1 MAAAGSEPALA
12 TSNAHGFLGQGYL
25 LYWMRLAV
33 ALPVVLFVWFCTMI
47 PAVSGGEILVWETEW
62 LPQQGIDLDFVVDG
76 LSLLFALLITGIGAL
91 IFLFAG
97 EYMKGYRQRG
107 RFTLFLVSF
116 MLAMLGLV
124 LADNLVALF
133 VFWELTTITSFL
145 LIGYSHENATAR
157 RAALQGLLVTGAGA
171 LAMLAGFVV
180 LGQAVGTFSL
190 REMLAAP
197 EVFAD
202 HPHYT
207 AVVVLVLLGAFTK
220 SAQFPFHFWL
230 PNAMAA
236 PTPVSA
242 YLHSAT
248 MVKAGVFLLARL
260 TPLLGGTALW
270 METLTAVG
278 AVTAV
283 YSAFVSLGKTDLKQI
298 LAYTTVMALGTCVL
312 FLGSSPLSGPG
323 EPSRGVLAALAFLVA
338 HALYKAAL
346 FLVAGTIEKA
356 TGTRDLAR
364 LGGLWRAMPVTFAAA
379 VAAAVSMAGVPYSIG
394 FLGKELLYT
403 VGFAAD
409 TAAYLPWATFLAAA
423 PIATIA
429 MVLAIKPFFGPRPD
443 YGKQAREGHWALWC
457 GPVVLGAV
465 GIYWGLA
472 PEFPFL
478 RLLVPA
484 ETAVIGQALDSGHAP
499 WHSTGEAL
507 MLTLATLA
515 VAVLGF
521 WTRGPIAAAL
531 GGLRRWIPLSGDRA
545 YDAAMNGIAAVA
557 AWQTRRLQSG
567 VQRHYLLIVFA
578 TFGLALAATLWIK
591 GVVPGPVRFGDAAL
605 LEWSLA
611 ALAAAASIVIIRSR
625 SRLLGI
631 CALGVV
637 GISTALIFLL
647 FGAPDVA
654 MTQLTVETL
663 VTVIVAIVL
672 LKLPSF
678 RNEAWPSGPAR
689 LRNGIVAVTVG
700 IGVTLLMLAVT
711 ASPPPPDLQE
721 YFERTAVPGGQGRN
735 IVNVILV
742 DFRALDTMG
751 EITVLAIAGAAVFA
765 LLLPGARRR
774 EDAPLPGPEG
784 TAARA
789 QVSDGNIVNTMI
801 LRETTRR
808 LVPLILIFSVFLL
821 LRGHE
826 HPGGGFVGGL
836 VASIALSL
844 YAFVFGPQ
852 AARGILRVDPRAVG
866 AFGLAVAIASG
877 FVGSIRDAAPFLT
890 SQWGTLAGLKIGTP
904 VIFDV
909 GVYLVVI
916 GVVLSFVIGIK
927 EQ

>member
-1 MAAAGSEPALA
+1 MNKESSVTTP
-12 TSNAHGFLGQGYL
+12 
-25 LYWMRLAV
+25 LYVRLAV
-33 ALPVVLFVWFCTMI
+33 ALPSVLFVWFCTMI
-47 PAVSGGEILVWETEW
+47 PAVSNGEILVWEIAW
-62 LPQQGIDLDFVVDG
+62 LPQLGIDLGIVVDG
-76 LSLLFALLITGIGAL
+76 LSLLFALLITGIGAF

-107 RFTLFLVSF
+107 RFTLFLVGF
-116 MLAMLGLV
+116 MLAMLGVV
-124 LADNLVALF
+124 LSDNLVALF

-145 LIGYSHENATAR
+145 LIGYSHEDAVAR
-157 RAALQGLLVTGAGA
+157 RSALQGLLVTGAGA

-180 LGQAVGTFSL
+180 LGQAAGTLSL
-190 REMLAAP
+190 REMMAGQ
-197 EVFAD
+197 ENFAD

-207 AVVVLVLLGAFTK
+207 AVVVLVMLGAFTK

-248 MVKAGVFLLARL
+248 MVKAGVFLLARF
-260 TPLLGGTALW
+260 TPLLGGTELW
-270 METLTAVG
+270 MQTLTAVG

-283 YSAFVSLGKTDLKQI
+283 HSAVVSLGKSDLKQV
-298 LAYTTVMALGTCVL
+298 LAYTTVMALGICVM
-312 FLGSSPLSGPG
+312 FLGSPPVSGPG

-346 FLVAGTIEKA
+346 FMIAGTIEKA
-356 TGTRDLAR
+356 TGTRDLTR
-364 LGGLWRAMPVTFAAA
+364 LGGLRTAMPVTFAAA
-379 VAAAVSMAGVPYSIG
+379 VAACVSMAGVPPSVG
-394 FLGKELLYT
+394 FIGKELLYT
-403 VGFAAD
+403 VGFAPDA
-409 TAAYLPWATFLAAA
+409 AAYLPWAVFFAAA
-423 PIATIA
+423 PIATVA
-429 MVLAIKPFFGPRPD
+429 MVLASRPFFGPRPD
-443 YGKQAREGHWALWC
+443 YRKPAQEGHWTLWC

-465 GIYWGLA
+465 GIYWGLS
-472 PEFPFL
+472 PEFPFMS
-478 RLLVPA
+478 LLVPA
-484 ETAVIGQALDSGHAP
+484 EAMVTGHSLQVEEAP
-499 WHSTGEAL
+499 WHSTGEAFV
-507 MLTLATLA
+507 LTLVTLA
-515 VAVLGF
+515 AAGLGF
-521 WTRGPIAAAL
+521 WKRAAVTGAL
-531 GGLRRWIPLSGDRA
+531 ADLKRLAPLSADRA
-545 YDAAMNGIAAVA
+545 YDATMDGIAAVA

-567 VQRHYLLIVFA
+567 VQRHYLLVVFA
-578 TFGLALAATLWIK
+578 TLGLSLAVTAWIKDVAFWPVGLADATFL
-591 GVVPGPVRFGDAAL
+591 D
-605 LEWSLA
+605 WSLA
-611 ALAAAASIVIIRSR
+611 GLVAAASVVIIRSR

-637 GISTALIFLL
+637 GLSTALIFLT

-654 MTQLTVETL
+654 MTQLVVETL

-672 LKLPSF
+672 LKLPNF
-678 RNEAWPSGPAR
+678 RNEIWPSRPAR

-700 IGVTLLMLAVT
+700 ISVTLVLLAVT
-711 ASPPPPDLQE
+711 GSPPQPDLRE

-765 LLLPGARRR
+765 LLLPGPRQR
-774 EDAPLPGPEG
+774 EGVPPPGTG
-784 TAARA
+784 GAAERA
-789 QVSDGNIVNTMI
+789 QAWHGSIMNTMI

-808 LVPLILIFSVFLL
+808 LVPLILVFSVFLL

-836 VASIALSL
+836 VASIAFSL

-852 AARGILRVDPRAVG
+852 AARGILHADPRAVG
-866 AFGLAVAIASG
+866 AAGLAVAIASG

-890 SQWGTLAGLKIGTP
+890 GQWGTLAGLKIGTP
-904 VIFDV
+904 VMFDV

-916 GVVLSFVIGIK
+916 GVVLTFVLEIK

>member
-1 MAAAGSEPALA
+1 MTPRRPGAEDA
-12 TSNAHGFLGQGYL
+12 TPSVTNPPYV
-25 LYWMRLAV
+25 RLAV

-47 PAVSGGEILVWETEW
+47 PAVSGGAVLVWETEW
-62 LPQQGIDLDFVVDG
+62 LPQQGIDLDFAVDG
-76 LSLLFALLITGIGAL
+76 LGLLFALLITGIGAF

-157 RAALQGLLVTGAGA
+157 RSALQGLLVTGAGA

-190 REMLAAP
+190 REMLAGQ
-197 EVFAD
+197 ESFAD

-260 TPLLGGTALW
+260 TPVLGGTELW

-283 YSAFVSLGKTDLKQI
+283 YSAFVSLGKSDLKQV
-298 LAYTTVMALGTCVL
+298 LAYTTVMALGVCVM
-312 FLGSSPLSGPG
+312 FLGSPPVAGQG

-346 FLVAGTIEKA
+346 FMVAGTIEKA
-356 TGTRDLAR
+356 TGTRDLTE
-364 LGGLWRAMPVTFAAA
+364 LGGLRQAMPVTFAAA
-379 VAAAVSMAGVPYSIG
+379 VAASVSMAGVPPSVG
-394 FLGKELLYT
+394 FIGKELLYT
-403 VGFAAD
+403 VGFAPG
-409 TAAYLPWATFLAAA
+409 AAAWLPGAVFFAAA
-423 PIATIA
+423 PVATVA
-429 MVLAIKPFFGPRPD
+429 MVLAIRPFFGPRPG
-443 YGKQAREGHWALWC
+443 YRKPGREGHWALWC
-457 GPVVLGAV
+457 GPVALGAV
-465 GIYWGLA
+465 GLWWGLSPA
-472 PEFPFL
+472 FPFTS
-478 RLLVPA
+478 LLVPA
-484 ETAVIGQALDSGHAP
+484 ATAVTGNTLHAGDAP

-507 MLTLATLA
+507 ALTLVTLA
-515 VAVLGF
+515 
-521 WTRGPIAAAL
+521 AAAL
-531 GGLRRWIPLSGDRA
+531 GFWKRAAVAQALAGLKRWVPLSGDRA

-567 VQRHYLLIVFA
+567 VQRHYLLMVFA
-578 TFGLALAATLWIK
+578 TLGLSLAVTLWIK
-591 GVVPGPVRFGDAAL
+591 DVIPGPVRLADATFL
-605 LEWSLA
+605 DWSLA
-611 ALAAAASIVIIRSR
+611 ALVAAASVVIIRSR

-637 GISTALIFLL
+637 GVATALIFLS

-654 MTQLTVETL
+654 MTQLIVETL

-672 LKLPSF
+672 LKLPDF
-678 RNEAWPSGPAR
+678 RNEIWPSRPAR

-700 IGVTLLMLAVT
+700 VCVTLVLLAVT
-711 ASPPPPDLQE
+711 GSPPQPELRE

-742 DFRALDTMG
+742 DFRALDTLG

-765 LLLPGARRR
+765 LLLPGPRRR
-774 EDAPLPGPEG
+774 EDAPSPGAG
-784 TAARA
+784 AAARA
-789 QVSDGNIVNTMI
+789 RAWHGGIMNTMI

-808 LVPLILIFSVFLL
+808 LVPLILVFSVFLL

-836 VASIALSL
+836 VASIAFSL
-844 YAFVFGPQ
+844 HAFVFGPR
-852 AARGILRVDPRAVG
+852 AARGILRADPRAVG
-866 AFGLAVAIASG
+866 AVGLAVAIASG
-877 FVGSIRDAAPFLT
+877 FVGSIGDAAPFLT
-890 SQWGTLAGLKIGTP
+890 GQWGTLAGLKLGTP
-904 VIFDV
+904 VMFDV

-916 GVVLSFVIGIK
+916 GVVLTFVIGIK
-927 EQ
+927 ER